1 MGYVWGEGC
10 VAGSNTVRDLV
21 NHNTMQPGIKGA
33 KNTVF
38 RVFTPEHLLVFVL
51 GIVFDVALRSIRYF
65 S

>member
-1 MGYVWGEGC
+1 M
-10 VAGSNTVRDLV
+10 AGSNTVRDLV
-21 NHNTMQPGIKGA
+21 NHNNTMQPGIKGA